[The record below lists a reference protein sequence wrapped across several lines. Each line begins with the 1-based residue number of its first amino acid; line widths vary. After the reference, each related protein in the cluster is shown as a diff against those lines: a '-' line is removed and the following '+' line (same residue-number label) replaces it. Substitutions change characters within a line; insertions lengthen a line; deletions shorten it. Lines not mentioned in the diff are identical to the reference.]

1 MINRVCDEFPPSLSD
16 TCSPPLVDFVSR
28 CLIRDVNERWSV
40 NELME
45 ASVMGWSDE

>member
-1 MINRVCDEFPPSLSD
+1 MNRVCNESSPSLSG

-28 CLIRDVNERWSV
+28 CLIRDVDERWSV

-45 ASVMGWSDE
+45 VSVRVWSDE

>member
-1 MINRVCDEFPPSLSD
+1 MKRVCSESSPSLSG

-40 NELME
+40 SELME
-45 ASVMGWSDE
+45 ASVVVWSDE